1 MKNARRHGF
10 TLIEMMVVIGV
21 MAILAT
27 MAIPLFQDRLMR
39 EQIMEAL
46 PLADLAKGPVAATWP
61 AGLPFPAD
69 NAAAG
74 LPAADKIVN
83 NFVQSVAI
91 QDGAI
96 NLTFGNR
103 ASAAI
108 NGKTLSLRPAVVD
121 GTPIV
126 PVAWVC
132 GYASAPTNMSV
143 KGENQTNVA
152 ANFLPAKCRA

>member
-1 MKNARRHGF
+1 MKHPRCRGF
-10 TLIEMMVVIGV
+10 TLIELMVVIGV

-27 MAIPLFQDRLMR
+27 MAIPVFQDKVVRA
-39 EQIMEAL
+39 QIDEAL

-61 AGLPFPAD
+61 AGLPFPSD

-83 NFVQSVAI
+83 NMVRSVTI

-96 NLTFGNR
+96 HVTLGNR
-103 ASAAI
+103 ASGAI

-126 PVAWVC
+126 PVVWVC

-152 ANFLPAKCRA
+152 ANFLPLKCRA